1 MPAIWQCGWRTVARR
16 LNLARPSRSAP
27 FARDRLPEHGWG
39 LNILKTL
46 ADRHDGTLETVQ
58 EDGVYRT
65 TVLLKLDA
73 R

>member
-1 MPAIWQCGWRTVARR
+1 MPAIWQCGEARR
-16 LNLARPSRSAP
+16 APRRSRG
-27 FARDRLPEHGWG
+27 DRLPEHGWG

-58 EDGVYRT
+58 EDGVHRT